1 LDPHTAARMFR
12 LCMPDVRQPILVPK
26 LLEYLRTAA
35 PSVRIDLVYQSEVM
49 GRLVETRE
57 VDLANGLLAQLE
69 AGYFQKLFND
79 RFVCIVNR
87 QRPRLCRGSI
97 TLEQFQS
104 EWHSS
109 VATQGTAISSWSKR
123 LNACELGEKRDFASH
138 TLWALSQPL
147 RARVSGRRPGAVR
160 PHHREWQ
167 SNQSDGISFRCPP
180 YRHAALARA
189 LCERPSCDVTV

>member
-1 LDPHTAARMFR
+1 
-12 LCMPDVRQPILVPK
+12 MPDVRQRILVPK

-35 PSVRIDLVYQSEVM
+35 PSVRIDLVYQSEVT

-109 VATQGTAISSWSKR
+109 VATQGTVISSWSKR
-123 LNACELGEKRDFASH
+123 LNACELGEKWDFASH
-138 TLWALSQPL
+138 TFWALSQPL
-147 RARVSGRRPGAVR
+147 RA
-160 PHHREWQ
+160 
-167 SNQSDGISFRCPP
+167 
-180 YRHAALARA
+180 
-189 LCERPSCDVTV
+189 PSI